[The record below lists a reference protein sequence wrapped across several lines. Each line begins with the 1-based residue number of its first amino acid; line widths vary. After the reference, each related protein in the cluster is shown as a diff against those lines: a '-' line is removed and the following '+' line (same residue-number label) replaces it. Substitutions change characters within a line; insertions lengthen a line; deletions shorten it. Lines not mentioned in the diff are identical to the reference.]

1 MRISDW
7 SSDVCSS
14 DLLGARHV
22 GGHVAD
28 DVETADLRQPRARL
42 GLEAIDARVAL
53 KILEDGQLILFG
65 AGGGRIDGIVEPVRI
80 AGEAEVEA
88 VGLELERGFGAP
100 DGLALKFRVAGLNR
114 KHD

>member
-65 AGGGRIDGIVEPVRI
+65 AGGGRIDEIVEPVRI
-80 AGEAEVEA
+80 AGAAEVEA
-88 VGLELERGFGAP
+88 RAEERRVGKEWVMTCRSLWSA
-100 DGLALKFRVAGLNR
+100 D
-114 KHD
+114 H